1 MLTVFRNVFLRYLR
15 HFLMALHGVTLCI
28 KDDASL
34 LDFMHF
40 EISFDCTKLVSLNL
54 FQLLGPMF
62 YNSEYFE

>member
-1 MLTVFRNVFLRYLR
+1 
-15 HFLMALHGVTLCI
+15 MALHGVTLCI